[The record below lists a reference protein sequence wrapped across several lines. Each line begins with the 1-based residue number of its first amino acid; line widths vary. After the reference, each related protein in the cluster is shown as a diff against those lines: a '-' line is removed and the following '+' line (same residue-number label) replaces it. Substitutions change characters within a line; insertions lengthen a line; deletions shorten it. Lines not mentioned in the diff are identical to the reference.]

1 MKDRSDGKRL
11 LIPTFFVLMLG
22 LGGCAELDLAPSGPI
37 FPWEKAKT
45 DVVPGLASPADR
57 IAVVRKLRQKAA
69 WAKPAEQERIS
80 GELAAAFADEADP
93 LIRAEI
99 VRAAGGYRTATAA
112 SVLRTAVNDSDSDV
126 RVGAC
131 EGWGKRGGPEAVEI
145 LSSTLASDVD
155 SDVRL
160 AAARALGQ
168 TGDHTPKPL
177 EYGGFVWGLGADP
190 RAVAALGKILDDRD
204 PAMQYVAVQSLR
216 NVTGKDFD
224 GDVDRWRQY
233 VRGETPGPKKP
244 VSIAERIR
252 GMF

>member
-11 LIPTFFVLMLG
+11 LIPAFCVLVLG

-37 FPWEKAKT
+37 WPWGKAKT

-57 IAVVRKLRQKAA
+57 IAVLRKLRQKAA
-69 WAKPAEQERIS
+69 WAKPAEQQRIS

-99 VRAAGGYRTATAA
+99 VRAAGGYRTATSA
-112 SVLRTAVNDSDSDV
+112 SLLREAVSDSYSDV
-126 RVGAC
+126 RVAAC
-131 EGWGKRGGPEAVEI
+131 EAWGKQGGPEAAGI
-145 LSSTLASDVD
+145 LSGALSSDVD

-160 AAARALGQ
+160 AAARALGE
-168 TGDHTPKPL
+168 TGDP
-177 EYGGFVWGLGADP
+177 G
-190 RAVAALGKILDDRD
+190 AVAALGEVLEDRD
-204 PAMQYVAVQSLR
+204 PAMQYLAVKSLR

-224 GDVDRWRQY
+224 GDVNRWRQY

-244 VSIAERIR
+244 VSIAERFR
-252 GMF
+252 RLF